1 MFELDDVK
9 CTYHYYT
16 ESSIQKNINF
26 FRRKWLK
33 KSDLKLQ
40 LHNHSTF
47 LICGGG
53 YYIYIYTYKLLN
65 SKYKHI
71 RMYYV

>member
-53 YYIYIYTYKLLN
+53 N
-65 SKYKHI
+65 
-71 RMYYV
+71 M